1 MRKKPL
7 KLFLYVMFDNIK
19 TKTKCF
25 GIMEKLYNYSVK
37 YKLRQVFVMKKKQN
51 VEKEIYDGFVFAD
64 TLENVFNELK
74 NLQDDEMDLIHID
87 IEKVEGTE
95 KYTATYSYKDVL
107 QMEREIISIYFA
119 QGYSSNEIASILG
132 VNIS

>member
-1 MRKKPL
+1 
-7 KLFLYVMFDNIK
+7 
-19 TKTKCF
+19 
-25 GIMEKLYNYSVK
+25 
-37 YKLRQVFVMKKKQN
+37 MKKKQN

-107 QMEREIISIYFA
+107 
-119 QGYSSNEIASILG
+119 
-132 VNIS
+132 

>member
-37 YKLRQVFVMKKKQN
+37 YKLR
-51 VEKEIYDGFVFAD
+51 
-64 TLENVFNELK
+64 
-74 NLQDDEMDLIHID
+74 
-87 IEKVEGTE
+87 
-95 KYTATYSYKDVL
+95 
-107 QMEREIISIYFA
+107 
-119 QGYSSNEIASILG
+119 
-132 VNIS
+132 